1 MPFSIRPSRRFPVCC
16 PVTYHCGLFEGHG
29 TVWNLS
35 LTGWRLTGDVPMRPG
50 ETVSL
55 TVTLQNEQ
63 RIEVTEAVVRWS
75 RGPEAPIP
83 GAPQSSNDSNHQ
95 SLNTDPH

>member
-35 LTGWRLTGDVPMRPG
+35 LTSWRFTGDVLMRPG

-55 TVTLQNEQ
+55 TVRLPNEQ
-63 RIEVTEAVVRWS
+63 RIEMPEAVVRWS
-75 RGPEAPIP
+75 RGPGGRTPP
-83 GAPQSSNDSNHQ
+83 LPQSPSESNHQ
-95 SLNTDPH
+95 SLNTHPH